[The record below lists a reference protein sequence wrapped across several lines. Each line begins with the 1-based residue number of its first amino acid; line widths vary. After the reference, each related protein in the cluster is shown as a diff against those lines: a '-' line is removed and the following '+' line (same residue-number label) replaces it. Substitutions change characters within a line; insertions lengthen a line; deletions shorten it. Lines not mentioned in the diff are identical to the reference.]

1 MDLTRTEGSIS
12 ELKDRTIEVI
22 QTKILKQK
30 RNEKIYIINMWAN
43 TISNQCIIGVPE
55 ERSER
60 TKQKKY

>member
-1 MDLTRTEGSIS
+1 MDLTRTEGSMS

-30 RNEKIYIINMWAN
+30 RNEKIYITNMWAN

-55 ERSER
+55 ERRER

>member
-30 RNEKIYIINMWAN
+30 RNEKIYIINV
-43 TISNQCIIGVPE
+43 G
-55 ERSER
+55 
-60 TKQKKY
+60 